1 MCKANR
7 FFPLTT
13 LVLWSLAAGVMAY
26 DSSSENWNV
35 DGLNGGLT
43 VSATLTESPCS
54 LAPES
59 AEQQIDMGALPQW
72 HFSHIGDLSEA
83 LPVHI
88 VLEHCLFS
96 GQIRSTEHGDNL
108 YWLTDQP
115 VVMMNIIGDEDDT
128 NPHLFRVTGN
138 SKGVGLRIEDQ
149 MHEQIFPGERSRPQI
164 LNPGRNDL
172 ILNARLSRTVDNLQ
186 LGEFHSVINIGLE
199 YF

>member
-1 MCKANR
+1 MSKTKR

-26 DSSSENWNV
+26 DSSHDNWNV

-54 LAPES
+54 LADES
-59 AEQQIDMGALPQW
+59 AEQQIDMGAIPQW
-72 HFSHIGDLSEA
+72 RFSKIGGRSEA
-83 LPVHI
+83 IPVHI
-88 VLEHCLFS
+88 ILEHCLFS
-96 GQIRSTEHGDNL
+96 AQTRSTEHGDNL
-108 YWLTDQP
+108 YWFTDQP

-138 SKGVGLRIEDQ
+138 TRGIGLRIEDQ

-172 ILNARLSRTVDNLQ
+172 ILNAQLSRTVDNLE
-186 LGEFHSVINIGLE
+186 LGDFRSVINIGLE

>member
-1 MCKANR
+1 MCKTNR

-26 DSSSENWNV
+26 DSSSDNWNV

-59 AEQQIDMGALPQW
+59 AEQHIDMGALPQW
-72 HFSHIGDLSEA
+72 PFSNIGDLSEA

-96 GQIRSTEHGDNL
+96 EQVRSTEHGDNL

-115 VVMMNIIGDEDDT
+115 VVMMNIIGDEDAT

-138 SKGVGLRIEDQ
+138 TKGVALRIEDQ
-149 MHEQIFPGERSRPQI
+149 MHEQIIPGERSRPQI

-172 ILNARLSRTVDNLQ
+172 ILNARLSRTADNLQ